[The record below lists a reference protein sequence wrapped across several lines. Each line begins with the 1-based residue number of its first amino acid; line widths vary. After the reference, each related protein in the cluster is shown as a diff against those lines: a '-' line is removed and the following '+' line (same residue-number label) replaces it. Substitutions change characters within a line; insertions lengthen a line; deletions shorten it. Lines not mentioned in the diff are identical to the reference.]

1 MDVNAHSVTSS
12 VETGCRNLH
21 VLWCTNPGEPHRLR
35 YIRNGNGHG
44 YEFKNIREIIK
55 RIIGKDLKGKN
66 ISLRH

>member
-44 YEFKNIREIIK
+44 YEFKNI
-55 RIIGKDLKGKN
+55 
-66 ISLRH
+66 